1 MAQMAEKVK
10 DEPLCTAYSK
20 SRHFSKLD
28 FDTKY

>member
-1 MAQMAEKVK
+1 MAEKVK

-20 SRHFSKLD
+20 SWHFLKLD